1 MLTIR
6 LQVHEA
12 IYDKLMWFLGK
23 FSREEIQIIP
33 EPDNFEKNRQYLVSE
48 MDEILTGN
56 AEFVDINEAEK
67 RLREL
72 ARESENR
79 I

>member
-1 MLTIR
+1 MMTIR

-12 IYDKLMWFLGK
+12 IYDKLMWLLGK

-33 EPDNFEKNRQYLVSE
+33 EPDNFEKNRQYLASE
-48 MDEILTGN
+48 MEEILSGN
-56 AEFVDINEAEK
+56 AEFVDIKEAEN

-72 ARESENR
+72 ARDSENR

>member
-23 FSREEIQIIP
+23 FSREEIQIMDEP
-33 EPDNFEKNRQYLVSE
+33 ENFEKNRQYLVSE
-48 MDEILTGN
+48 LNEILSGK
-56 AEFVDINEAEK
+56 AEFVDFEAAEK
-67 RLREL
+67 KLRDL
-72 ARESENR
+72 AWESENR

>member
-1 MLTIR
+1 MMTIR

-12 IYDKLMWFLGK
+12 IYDKLMWLLGK

-33 EPDNFEKNRQYLVSE
+33 EPDNFEKNRQYLASE
-48 MDEILTGN
+48 MEEILSGN
-56 AEFVDINEAEK
+56 AEFVDIKEAEN

-72 ARESENR
+72 VRESENR

>member
-12 IYDKLMWFLGK
+12 IYDKLMWLLGK

-48 MDEILTGN
+48 LDEILSGK
-56 AEFVDINEAEK
+56 AEFVDFEEAEK

-72 ARESENR
+72 AGESENR

>member
-12 IYDKLMWFLGK
+12 IYDKLMWLLGK
-23 FSREEIQIIP
+23 FSREEIQIMP

-48 MDEILTGN
+48 MEEILSGN
-56 AEFVDINEAEK
+56 AEFLDIKESEK

-72 ARESENR
+72 AGEGENR